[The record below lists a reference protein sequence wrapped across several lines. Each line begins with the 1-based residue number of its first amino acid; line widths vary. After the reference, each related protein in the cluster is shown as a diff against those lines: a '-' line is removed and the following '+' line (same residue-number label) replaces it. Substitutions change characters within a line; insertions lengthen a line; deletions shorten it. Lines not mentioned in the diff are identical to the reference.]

1 MCNDYNLLFHVLYV
15 LLFCQLYDQAAV
27 AEIVLHNTGKVGLN
41 FVVLNVDSGSK
52 LIPGAP
58 NVSPVQG
65 HIKALSHQTLTVKY
79 LPGVPEK
86 FEKTFQVRISLLK
99 TLCNVI
105 VGQVFFIGHKSR
117 PLMD

>member
-1 MCNDYNLLFHVLYV
+1 MYHHICILFLS
-15 LLFCQLYDQAAV
+15 CQLYDQAAV

-41 FVVLNVDSGSK
+41 FVVLNVDSGNK
-52 LIPGAP
+52 LLPGAP

-86 FEKTFQVRISLLK
+86 FEKTFQVKRSFLK
-99 TLCNVI
+99 AICLCVSSYSGFSC
-105 VGQVFFIGHKSR
+105 GQ
-117 PLMD
+117 